1 MLKKI
6 GEPAPP
12 KGLKLK
18 LFRAPRYF
26 YHLKLGFLF
35 GERFIHLK
43 HWGRKSG
50 QLKETVIEVI
60 DQDKTNGVLYSASGF
75 GTQSQWFKNI
85 SVNNAVF
92 VTLRNTECEAS
103 ARGCDVVHHPPMADE
118 ATEVLFRYVKVHP
131 NSIKSVARLSG
142 YEMDGSEKDIIAF
155 SQIIKI
161 VKFTLHERINSLQH
175 YLPRD
180 HQS

>member
-26 YHLKLGFLF
+26 YHFKLGFLF

-92 VTLRNTECEAS
+92 VTLRNTEFEAS
-103 ARGCDVVHHPPMADE
+103 ASVLSADE
-118 ATEVLFRYVKVHP
+118 ATEVLLRYVKAHP

-142 YEMDGSEKDIIAF
+142 YEMDGSEKDVIAF

-161 VKFTLHERINSLQH
+161 VKFTLHERINPLQH
-175 YLPRD
+175 YPSRD
-180 HQS
+180 HQG

>member
-12 KGLKLK
+12 KGLKLI
-18 LFRAPRYF
+18 LFRAPLYF

-60 DQDKTNGVLYSASGF
+60 DQDKINGTLYSASGF

-92 VTLRNTECEAS
+92 VTVKNTPS
-103 ARGCDVVHHPPMADE
+103 FNQGCC
-118 ATEVLFRYVKVHP
+118 
-131 NSIKSVARLSG
+131 
-142 YEMDGSEKDIIAF
+142 
-155 SQIIKI
+155 KI
-161 VKFTLHERINSLQH
+161 VRI
-175 YLPRD
+175 
-180 HQS
+180 

>member
-18 LFRAPRYF
+18 LFRAPRYD

-75 GTQSQWFKNI
+75 GKQSQWFKNI

-92 VTLRNTECEAS
+92 VTLRNTEFEAS
-103 ARGCDVVHHPPMADE
+103 ASVLSADE
-118 ATEVLFRYVKVHP
+118 ATEVLLRYVKVHP

-142 YEMDGSEKDIIAF
+142 YEMDGSEKDVIAF

-175 YLPRD
+175 YPHRD

>member
-1 MLKKI
+1 
-6 GEPAPP
+6 
-12 KGLKLK
+12 
-18 LFRAPRYF
+18 
-26 YHLKLGFLF
+26 LKLGFLF

-92 VTLRNTECEAS
+92 VTLRNTEFEAS
-103 ARGCDVVHHPPMADE
+103 ASVLSADE
-118 ATEVLFRYVKVHP
+118 ATEVLLRYVKVHP

-142 YEMDGSEKDIIAF
+142 YEMDGSEKDVIAF

>member
-26 YHLKLGFLF
+26 YHFKLGFLF

-60 DQDKTNGVLYSASGF
+60 DQDKTNGTLYSASGF
-75 GTQSQWFKNI
+75 GEQSQWFKNI

-92 VTLRNTECEAS
+92 VTVKNTEFKATAS
-103 ARGCDVVHHPPMADE
+103 VLSADE
-118 ATEVLFRYVKVHP
+118 ATQILLRYAKAHP
-131 NSIKSVARLSG
+131 NSIKGVARLSG
-142 YEMDGSEKDIIAF
+142 YEMDGSEKDVIAF

-161 VKFTLHERINSLQH
+161 VKFTLRERI
-175 YLPRD
+175 
-180 HQS
+180 

>member
-1 MLKKI
+1 
-6 GEPAPP
+6 
-12 KGLKLK
+12 
-18 LFRAPRYF
+18 
-26 YHLKLGFLF
+26 LKLGFLF

-92 VTLRNTECEAS
+92 VTLRNTEFEAS
-103 ARGCDVVHHPPMADE
+103 ASVLSADE
-118 ATEVLFRYVKVHP
+118 ATEVLLRYVKVHP

>member
-60 DQDKTNGVLYSASGF
+60 DQDKTNGTLYSASGF
-75 GTQSQWFKNI
+75 GEQSQWFKNI
-85 SVNNAVF
+85 SVNNAAF
-92 VTLRNTECEAS
+92 VTVKNTEFKAIAS
-103 ARGCDVVHHPPMADE
+103 VLCADE
-118 ATEVLFRYVKVHP
+118 ATQILLRYAKAHP
-131 NSIKSVARLSG
+131 NSIKGVARLSG
-142 YEMDGSEKDIIAF
+142 YEMDGSEKDVIAF

>member
-26 YHLKLGFLF
+26 YHFKLGFLF

-92 VTLRNTECEAS
+92 VTVKNTEFKAIAS
-103 ARGCDVVHHPPMADE
+103 VLSADE
-118 ATEVLFRYVKVHP
+118 ATQILLRYAKAHP
-131 NSIKSVARLSG
+131 NSIKGVARLSG
-142 YEMDGSEKDIIAF
+142 YEMDGSEKDVIAF

-161 VKFTLHERINSLQH
+161 VKFTLRERI
-175 YLPRD
+175 
-180 HQS
+180 

>member
-26 YHLKLGFLF
+26 YHFKLGFLF

-92 VTLRNTECEAS
+92 VTLRNTEFEAS
-103 ARGCDVVHHPPMADE
+103 ASVLSADQ
-118 ATEVLFRYVKVHP
+118 ATEVLLRYVKAHP

-142 YEMDGSEKDIIAF
+142 YEMDGSEKDVIAF

>member
-92 VTLRNTECEAS
+92 VTLRNTEFEAS
-103 ARGCDVVHHPPMADE
+103 ASVLSADE
-118 ATEVLFRYVKVHP
+118 ATDVLLRYVKVHP

>member
-18 LFRAPRYF
+18 LFRAPRYV

-35 GERFIHLK
+35 GERLIHLK

-60 DQDKTNGVLYSASGF
+60 DQDKINGTLYSASGF
-75 GTQSQWFKNI
+75 GEQSQWFKNI

-92 VTLRNTECEAS
+92 VTVKNTEFKAIAS
-103 ARGCDVVHHPPMADE
+103 VLSADE
-118 ATEVLFRYVKVHP
+118 ATQILLRYARAHP
-131 NSIKSVARLSG
+131 NSIKGVARLSG

>member
-26 YHLKLGFLF
+26 YHFKLGFLF

-92 VTLRNTECEAS
+92 VTLRNTEFEAS
-103 ARGCDVVHHPPMADE
+103 ASVLSADE
-118 ATEVLFRYVKVHP
+118 ATEVLLRYVKAHP

-142 YEMDGSEKDIIAF
+142 YEMDGSEKDVIAF

-161 VKFTLHERINSLQH
+161 VKFTLHERINPLQH

>member
-92 VTLRNTECEAS
+92 VTLRNTEFEAS
-103 ARGCDVVHHPPMADE
+103 ASVLSADQ
-118 ATEVLFRYVKVHP
+118 ATEVLLRYVKVHP

>member
-26 YHLKLGFLF
+26 YHFKLGFLF

-92 VTLRNTECEAS
+92 VTLRNTEFEAS
-103 ARGCDVVHHPPMADE
+103 ASVLSADQ
-118 ATEVLFRYVKVHP
+118 ATEVLLRYVKAHP

-142 YEMDGSEKDIIAF
+142 YEMDGSEKDIGAF

>member
-1 MLKKI
+1 
-6 GEPAPP
+6 
-12 KGLKLK
+12 
-18 LFRAPRYF
+18 
-26 YHLKLGFLF
+26 LKLGFLF

-92 VTLRNTECEAS
+92 VTLRNTEFEAS
-103 ARGCDVVHHPPMADE
+103 ASVLSADE
-118 ATEVLFRYVKVHP
+118 ATEVLLRYVKVHP

-161 VKFTLHERINSLQH
+161 IKFTLHERINSLQH

>member
-26 YHLKLGFLF
+26 YHFKLGFLF

-92 VTLRNTECEAS
+92 VTLRNTEFEAS
-103 ARGCDVVHHPPMADE
+103 ASVLSADE
-118 ATEVLFRYVKVHP
+118 ATEVLLRYVKVHP

-142 YEMDGSEKDIIAF
+142 YEMDGSEKDVIAF

-161 VKFTLHERINSLQH
+161 VKFTLHERI
-175 YLPRD
+175 
-180 HQS
+180 

>member
-1 MLKKI
+1 MK
-6 GEPAPP
+6 
-12 KGLKLK
+12 
-18 LFRAPRYF
+18 R
-26 YHLKLGFLF
+26 GFLF

-92 VTLRNTECEAS
+92 VTLRNTEFEAS
-103 ARGCDVVHHPPMADE
+103 ASVLSADE
-118 ATEVLFRYVKVHP
+118 ATEVLLRYVKVHP

>member
-1 MLKKI
+1 M
-6 GEPAPP
+6 
-12 KGLKLK
+12 
-18 LFRAPRYF
+18 
-26 YHLKLGFLF
+26 KLGFLF

-92 VTLRNTECEAS
+92 VTLRNTEFEAS
-103 ARGCDVVHHPPMADE
+103 ASVLSADQ
-118 ATEVLFRYVKVHP
+118 ATEVLLRYVKAHP

-142 YEMDGSEKDIIAF
+142 YEMDGSEKDVIAF

-161 VKFTLHERINSLQH
+161 VKFTLHERINPLQH
-175 YLPRD
+175 YPSRD
-180 HQS
+180 HQG

>member
-26 YHLKLGFLF
+26 YHFKLGFLF

-92 VTLRNTECEAS
+92 VTLRNTEFEAS
-103 ARGCDVVHHPPMADE
+103 ASVLSADE
-118 ATEVLFRYVKVHP
+118 ATEVLLRYVKVHP

-142 YEMDGSEKDIIAF
+142 YEMDGSEKDVIAF

-161 VKFTLHERINSLQH
+161 VKFTLHERINPLQH
-175 YLPRD
+175 YPSRD
-180 HQS
+180 HQG

>member
-18 LFRAPRYF
+18 LFRAPRYV

-92 VTLRNTECEAS
+92 VTLRNTEFEAS
-103 ARGCDVVHHPPMADE
+103 ASVLSADE
-118 ATEVLFRYVKVHP
+118 ATEVLLRYVKVHP

>member
-26 YHLKLGFLF
+26 YHFKLGFLF

-92 VTLRNTECEAS
+92 VTLRNTEFEAS
-103 ARGCDVVHHPPMADE
+103 ASVLSADQ
-118 ATEVLFRYVKVHP
+118 ATEVLLRYVKAHP

>member
-26 YHLKLGFLF
+26 YHFKLGFLF

-92 VTLRNTECEAS
+92 VTLRNTEFEAS
-103 ARGCDVVHHPPMADE
+103 ASVLSADE
-118 ATEVLFRYVKVHP
+118 ATEVLLRYVKVHP

-142 YEMDGSEKDIIAF
+142 YEMDGSEKDVIAF

>member
-26 YHLKLGFLF
+26 YHFKLGFLF

-92 VTLRNTECEAS
+92 VTLRNTEFEAS
-103 ARGCDVVHHPPMADE
+103 ASVLSADE
-118 ATEVLFRYVKVHP
+118 ATEVLLRYVKVHP

-142 YEMDGSEKDIIAF
+142 YEMDGSEKDIGAF

>member
-92 VTLRNTECEAS
+92 VTLRNTEFEAS
-103 ARGCDVVHHPPMADE
+103 ASVLSADQ
-118 ATEVLFRYVKVHP
+118 ATEVLLRYVKAHP

-142 YEMDGSEKDIIAF
+142 YEMDGSEKDVIAF

>member
-92 VTLRNTECEAS
+92 VTLRNTEFEAS
-103 ARGCDVVHHPPMADE
+103 ASVLSADE
-118 ATEVLFRYVKVHP
+118 ATEVLLRYVKVHP

>member
-26 YHLKLGFLF
+26 YHFKLGFLF

-92 VTLRNTECEAS
+92 VTLRNTEFEAS
-103 ARGCDVVHHPPMADE
+103 ASVLSADE
-118 ATEVLFRYVKVHP
+118 ATEVLLRYVKVHP

>member
-18 LFRAPRYF
+18 LFRAPRYV

-92 VTLRNTECEAS
+92 VTLRNTEFEAS
-103 ARGCDVVHHPPMADE
+103 ASVLSADQ
-118 ATEVLFRYVKVHP
+118 ATEVLLRYVKVHP

-142 YEMDGSEKDIIAF
+142 YEMDGSEKDIGAF

-161 VKFTLHERINSLQH
+161 VKFTLHERINPLQH
-175 YLPRD
+175 YPSRD
-180 HQS
+180 HQG

>member
-26 YHLKLGFLF
+26 YHFKLGFLF

-92 VTLRNTECEAS
+92 VTLRNTEFEAS
-103 ARGCDVVHHPPMADE
+103 ASVLSADQ
-118 ATEVLFRYVKVHP
+118 ATEVLLRYVKAHP

-142 YEMDGSEKDIIAF
+142 YEMDGSEKDVIAF

-161 VKFTLHERINSLQH
+161 VKFTLHERINPLQH

>member
-26 YHLKLGFLF
+26 YHFKLGFLF

-92 VTLRNTECEAS
+92 VTLRNTEFEAS
-103 ARGCDVVHHPPMADE
+103 ASVLSADE
-118 ATEVLFRYVKVHP
+118 ATEVLLRYVKVHP
-131 NSIKSVARLSG
+131 NLIKSVARLSG

-161 VKFTLHERINSLQH
+161 VKFTLHERINPLQH

>member
-12 KGLKLK
+12 KGLKLI
-18 LFRAPRYF
+18 LFRAPLYF

-60 DQDKTNGVLYSASGF
+60 DQDKTNGTLYSASGF
-75 GTQSQWFKNI
+75 GEQSQWFKNI

-92 VTLRNTECEAS
+92 VTLRNTEFEAS
-103 ARGCDVVHHPPMADE
+103 ASVLSADE
-118 ATEVLFRYVKVHP
+118 ATEVLLRYLKVYPH
-131 NSIKSVARLSG
+131 SIKSVARLSG
-142 YEMDGSEKDIIAF
+142 YEIDGSEKDVIAF

-161 VKFTLHERINSLQH
+161 VKFTLHERI
-175 YLPRD
+175 
-180 HQS
+180 

>member
-60 DQDKTNGVLYSASGF
+60 DQDKTNGVALFSIRVWYA
-75 GTQSQWFKNI
+75 I
-85 SVNNAVF
+85 P
-92 VTLRNTECEAS
+92 
-103 ARGCDVVHHPPMADE
+103 VVQEH
-118 ATEVLFRYVKVHP
+118 L
-131 NSIKSVARLSG
+131 G
-142 YEMDGSEKDIIAF
+142 
-155 SQIIKI
+155 
-161 VKFTLHERINSLQH
+161 
-175 YLPRD
+175 
-180 HQS
+180 

>member
-1 MLKKI
+1 M
-6 GEPAPP
+6 
-12 KGLKLK
+12 
-18 LFRAPRYF
+18 
-26 YHLKLGFLF
+26 
-35 GERFIHLK
+35 
-43 HWGRKSG
+43 
-50 QLKETVIEVI
+50 I

-92 VTLRNTECEAS
+92 VTLRNTEFEAS
-103 ARGCDVVHHPPMADE
+103 ASVLSADE
-118 ATEVLFRYVKVHP
+118 ATEVLLRYVKVHP

-155 SQIIKI
+155 SQIIKL

>member
-18 LFRAPRYF
+18 LFRAPRYV
-26 YHLKLGFLF
+26 YHMKLGFLF
-35 GERFIHLK
+35 GERLIHLK

-60 DQDKTNGVLYSASGF
+60 DQDKTNRVLYSASGF
-75 GTQSQWFKNI
+75 GEQSQWFKNI
-85 SVNNAVF
+85 SVNTAVL
-92 VTLRNTECEAS
+92 VTVKNTEFKATAS
-103 ARGCDVVHHPPMADE
+103 VLSADE
-118 ATEVLFRYVKVHP
+118 ATQILLRYAKAHP
-131 NSIKSVARLSG
+131 NSIKGVARLSG
-142 YEMDGSEKDIIAF
+142 YEMDGSEKDVIAF

-161 VKFTLHERINSLQH
+161 VKFTLHERI
-175 YLPRD
+175 
-180 HQS
+180 

>member
-92 VTLRNTECEAS
+92 VTLRNTEFEAS
-103 ARGCDVVHHPPMADE
+103 ASVLSADE
-118 ATEVLFRYVKVHP
+118 ATEVLLRYVKVHP

-142 YEMDGSEKDIIAF
+142 YEMDGSEKDVIAF

>member
-18 LFRAPRYF
+18 LFRAPRYV

-35 GERFIHLK
+35 GERLIHLK

-60 DQDKTNGVLYSASGF
+60 DQDKINGTLYSASGF
-75 GTQSQWFKNI
+75 GEQSQWFKNI

-92 VTLRNTECEAS
+92 VTVKNTEFKAIAS
-103 ARGCDVVHHPPMADE
+103 VLCADE
-118 ATEVLFRYVKVHP
+118 ATQILLRYAKAHP
-131 NSIKSVARLSG
+131 NSIKGVARLSG
-142 YEMDGSEKDIIAF
+142 YEMDGSEKDVIAF

-161 VKFTLHERINSLQH
+161 VKFTLHERI
-175 YLPRD
+175 
-180 HQS
+180 